1 MKDYGGSGGDTR
13 HGKRHEISVPGRYR
27 TGAGVAKDVDIL
39 DISESGCRF
48 FDRFGRLGVGTTLSL
63 RIGTIGPIVATVR
76 WCRDH
81 VVGVQFENPLY
92 GPVFEHI
99 RATLDTRK

>member
-1 MKDYGGSGGDTR
+1 MKDYTGSGGDTR